1 MNEWRFIDFSPIPQF
16 VLDREH
22 RIIRWNI
29 PCENLTGFKS
39 QEMLGTKEQWKPFY
53 PVPRPT
59 LADALLDHDPRHLEL
74 CLESKNIR
82 KSTTVPDAFEEFMAV
97 ELGGSTRNLH
107 CIAALILD
115 PDGEVKGAVESMQD
129 ITGQRQLEQE
139 LRQSNEDY
147 RTLAE
152 NFPHG
157 FLVTQDKVLVLV
169 NRVFANLLGYPSPE
183 NIIGMNAADLIG
195 EDHRDQFIRNLE
207 LVIDGKASL
216 RKNQWP
222 HICRDGKLIWLEGHP
237 RRITWRGRPAL
248 LSTLVDVTEIRQKEL
263 AALGKSCPPGINNIL
278 EQNIR
283 DRYRLGKII
292 GKSEIMREVY
302 KLVLKAAARTENVI
316 ITGESGT
323 GKEIVA
329 RTIHE
334 LSSRSDHPFVPINCG
349 AIPADLLES
358 EFFGYKKGAFTG
370 AYADKQGFLSA
381 ADQGTLFL
389 DEVGELPLN
398 MQVKLL
404 RVLDHSTYS
413 PIGSSEIK
421 SANVRVIAA
430 TNCDLLEH
438 VQTGKMR
445 EDFFFRLYIIP
456 IHLPPLR
463 KRKEDIPLLVEY
475 FVSQR
480 HAGSSS
486 SSFMPGYVLD
496 ALYSYDWPGNVREL
510 QNTIQRFMTLGK
522 LDMIL
527 SENRRVGDSAP
538 GSTEETPVGD
548 LRNNRNRYEA
558 ELIRHTLR
566 QTGGNRSQAAAI
578 LGISRKTFYRK
589 LDKCDILD
597 T

>member
-1 MNEWRFIDFSPIPQF
+1 MTEWHFINFSPVPQF
-16 VLDREH
+16 VLDPEH

-29 PCENLTGFKS
+29 PCENLTGFSAK
-39 QEMLGTKEQWKPFY
+39 EMLGTKDQWKPFY

-59 LADALLDHDPRHLEL
+59 LADALLDRYPRR
-74 CLESKNIR
+74 LESSLDSRIIR
-82 KSTTVPDAFEEFMAV
+82 KSTAVPDAFEMDIVV
-97 ELGGSTRNLH
+97 EMGGSARHLH
-107 CIAALILD
+107 CIAALIID
-115 PDGEVKGAVESMQD
+115 PEGELKGAVESIQD

-169 NRVFANLLGYPSPE
+169 NRAFANLLGYPSPD
-183 NIIGMNAADLIG
+183 NIIGMKAADLIA
-195 EDHRDQFIRNLE
+195 EDHREQFIHNLE
-207 LVIDGKASL
+207 SVIGGKASL

-222 HICRDGKLIWLEGHP
+222 HICKDGKLVWLEGHP
-237 RRITWRGRPAL
+237 RRITWHGRPAL
-248 LSTLVDVTEIRQKEL
+248 LSTLVDVTEIRQKQL
-263 AALGKSCPPGINNIL
+263 AVLGKSCPPGANNIL
-278 EQNIR
+278 ETNIR
-283 DRYRLGKII
+283 DRYRLGRII
-292 GKSEIMREVY
+292 GKSEAMREVY
-302 KLVLKAAARTENVI
+302 KLVLKAAAQTENVI

-323 GKEIVA
+323 GKEVVA
-329 RTIHE
+329 QTIHE
-334 LSSRSDHPFVPINCG
+334 LSSRSEHPFVPINCG

-370 AYADKQGFLSA
+370 AYSDKQGFLAA
-381 ADQGTLFL
+381 ADGGTLFL

-430 TNCDLLEH
+430 TNRDLLEH
-438 VQTGKMR
+438 VQSGKMR

-475 FVSQR
+475 FASER
-480 HAGSSS
+480 RAGSPSS
-486 SSFMPGYVLD
+486 MFMPGYVMD
-496 ALYSYDWPGNVREL
+496 ALYAYDWPGNIREL
-510 QNTIQRFMTLGK
+510 QNTIQRFMMLGK

-527 SENRRVGDSAP
+527 SEKGRASLLPASP
-538 GSTEETPVGD
+538 EEITVGD
-548 LRNNRNRYEA
+548 LRNYRNRYEA

-566 QTGGNRSQAAAI
+566 QTGGNRSQAAAM

-589 LDKCDILD
+589 LDKCNILD